1 MIKIVS
7 KEEEC
12 EGEEEECD
20 GVEEECEGEEVK
32 VEVAARG
39 WRTEEK

>member
-20 GVEEECEGEEVK
+20 GEEEEWEEEEVK